1 MRRVLLVNAS
11 IYLPGEGGYKRTLY
25 MFDMMR
31 RAGYD
36 VTLITGDFN
45 HYKKETR
52 DIAAFRKEYPD
63 YGGIEFLHM
72 PPYKKNICLK
82 RIFAEKSWARNLGKW
97 FKKNYSRFDVVFFSD
112 IDYVYP
118 VMKTCKK
125 HGIGT
130 IVDIRDLRPEAFKV
144 VVRNEF
150 LYNLLFWGMKI
161 KADKGYAFPDELTA
175 VSREYLD
182 RGLRVNKKS
191 KDPCVVYLGST
202 LERFDDGVAK
212 YAAEFGKK
220 DGEFRITYAGTLGES
235 YDIATLIKAAAE
247 IGKEYDNVTFKI
259 LGQGPDLEKLE
270 NLRDEEKDGNV
281 EFVGFLPYEKMAA
294 YLSKSDVTV
303 NAVKKTASQSIIN
316 KVADYFAAG
325 IPMLNGCACKEQRD
339 MVEEYNVG
347 LNYEPEDVGDLVAK
361 IKELIA
367 NDDERKVMGENARK
381 LALEKFDR
389 KTSYKELLK
398 RIDEV

>member
-1 MRRVLLVNAS
+1 
-11 IYLPGEGGYKRTLY
+11 
-25 MFDMMR
+25 
-31 RAGYD
+31 
-36 VTLITGDFN
+36 
-45 HYKKETR
+45 
-52 DIAAFRKEYPD
+52 
-63 YGGIEFLHM
+63 M

-191 KDPCVVYLGST
+191 KDPASYISALRSNVST
-202 LERFDDGVAK
+202 TAWRNTPPNSA
-212 YAAEFGKK
+212 
-220 DGEFRITYAGTLGES
+220 
-235 YDIATLIKAAAE
+235 
-247 IGKEYDNVTFKI
+247 
-259 LGQGPDLEKLE
+259 
-270 NLRDEEKDGNV
+270 
-281 EFVGFLPYEKMAA
+281 
-294 YLSKSDVTV
+294 
-303 NAVKKTASQSIIN
+303 KKTGSS
-316 KVADYFAAG
+316 
-325 IPMLNGCACKEQRD
+325 E
-339 MVEEYNVG
+339 
-347 LNYEPEDVGDLVAK
+347 
-361 IKELIA
+361 
-367 NDDERKVMGENARK
+367 
-381 LALEKFDR
+381 
-389 KTSYKELLK
+389 
-398 RIDEV
+398 